1 MRYMKGIVEDK
12 NLAFAS
18 KWSKTND
25 CTYTQNQSDEVQREW
40 ADYVMTCVAQTSK
53 WTRFFCSE

>member
-25 CTYTQNQSDEVQREW
+25 CTYTQNQSDEVR
-40 ADYVMTCVAQTSK
+40 
-53 WTRFFCSE
+53 R